1 MLQGGNPTVRRVV
14 MAGVLGS
21 IAAFLGLT
29 RLGFIPFPTGI
40 NATIMHIP
48 AIVGGIVGG
57 WSVGWAVGT
66 IFGVTSLLTAPIPLF
81 KDPLVAI
88 VPRMFIGI
96 TAYFAWQALRRA
108 SYTMGLVVAA
118 VVGTVTNTVLV
129 LTAATVLHSDLMNPA
144 LALTI
149 AFTQG
154 TLEAILAPIIVLPV
168 MDAISGRAR
177 RRTSTI

>member
-1 MLQGGNPTVRRVV
+1 
-14 MAGVLGS
+14 MAGLLGS

-57 WSVGWAVGT
+57 WLVGWAVGT
-66 IFGVTSLLTAPIPLF
+66 IFGFSSFLAATNPLF

-96 TAYFAWQALRRA
+96 TAYYAWQALRGT
-108 SYTMGLVVAA
+108 SYSMGLVLAA
-118 VVGTVTNTVLV
+118 VVGTLTNTILV
-129 LTAATVLHSDLMNPA
+129 LTTATLLHPDIMNPA
-144 LALTI
+144 LALTV
-149 AFTQG
+149 AFTNG
-154 TLEAILAPIIVLPV
+154 IPEAILAPIIVLPI
-168 MDAISGRAR
+168 MDAIGGRAR
-177 RRTSTI
+177 RRRSTI